1 MMTETIPLT
10 PQTGKPDASQ
20 NIGSRL
26 PLRLID
32 LILMVA
38 LAVGA
43 LMAFRLLLHPREV
56 TTGTVIALLIGQNA
70 VLLTI
75 IWLVAIVYRGTSLRQ
90 LGFVPASASW
100 YRRVVPVAIFLQII
114 VILTN
119 VLISIGLGKPFENP
133 QIPLIMPD
141 ARDWSAMIGMF
152 IATAIVAP
160 VVEELTLRSVLY
172 GWLRKHLSPVIAGII
187 SAAAFAALHGS
198 LVLLPGTF
206 LVGLTLAWT
215 YERSGSIF
223 PCMLVHGCFNA
234 ISTLLVFA
242 VAVGQPS

>member
-1 MMTETIPLT
+1 MTETIPLT
-10 PQTGKPDASQ
+10 PQTGKPDVSED
-20 NIGSRL
+20 GRSRL

-56 TTGTVIALLIGQNA
+56 STGIVVAILIGQNA
-70 VLLTI
+70 ILLTI
-75 IWLVAIVYRGTSLRQ
+75 IWLVAIVYRGTTFRQ
-90 LGFVPASASW
+90 LGFIYATASW
-100 YRRVVPVAIFLQII
+100 YRRVIPVAIFLQII

-119 VLISIGLGKPFENP
+119 VLISLGLGKPFENP

-141 ARDWSAMIGMF
+141 PGDWRGMIGMF
-152 IATAIVAP
+152 VATVIVAP
-160 VVEELTLRSVLY
+160 MVEELTLRSVLY
-172 GWLRKHLSPVIAGII
+172 GWLRKHMSPVVAGII

-223 PCMLVHGCFNA
+223 PGMLVHGCFNA

-242 VAVGQPS
+242 VALG

>member
-1 MMTETIPLT
+1 MTETIPLT
-10 PQTGKPDASQ
+10 PQTGKS
-20 NIGSRL
+20 NNSENGRSRL

-38 LAVGA
+38 LAAGA
-43 LMAFRLLLHPREV
+43 LMAFRFLLHPREV
-56 TTGTVIALLIGQNA
+56 TTGAVIALLLGQNA
-70 VLLTI
+70 VLLGI
-75 IWLVAIVYRGTSLRQ
+75 VWLVAIVYRGTTLRQ

-100 YRRVVPVAIFLQII
+100 YRRVVPVAIFLQIV

-119 VLISIGLGKPFENP
+119 VLISMGLGKPFENP

-141 ARDWSAMIGMF
+141 PRDWGAMIGMF

-223 PCMLVHGCFNA
+223 PGMLVHGCFNA

-242 VAVGQPS
+242 VAIGQAG

>member
-1 MMTETIPLT
+1 MTETIPLT
-10 PQTGKPDASQ
+10 PQTGKPDSSDGPGA
-20 NIGSRL
+20 RL
-26 PLRLID
+26 PLRLVD
-32 LILMVA
+32 LILIVA

-43 LMAFRLLLHPREV
+43 LMAFRLLIAPREV
-56 TTGTVIALLIGQNA
+56 TTATVVALLIGQNA
-70 VLLTI
+70 VLLAI
-75 IWLVAIVYRGTSLRQ
+75 VWLVAMVYRGATLRQ

-100 YRRVVPVAIFLQII
+100 YRRVVPIAIFLQIV

-119 VLISIGLGKPFENP
+119 VLISLWMGKPFENP

-141 ARDWSAMIGMF
+141 PTDWGAMAGMF
-152 IATAIVAP
+152 VATAIVAP

-172 GWLRKHLSPVIAGII
+172 GWLRKHSAPIVAAGI

-215 YERSGSIF
+215 YERSGSIL
-223 PCMLVHGCFNA
+223 PGMLVHGCFNA
-234 ISTLLVFA
+234 ISTLLVFG
-242 VAVGQPS
+242 VAIAQPA

>member
-1 MMTETIPLT
+1 MTETIPLT
-10 PQTGKPDASQ
+10 PQTGKS
-20 NIGSRL
+20 NNSENGRSRL

-38 LAVGA
+38 LAAGA
-43 LMAFRLLLHPREV
+43 LMAFRFLLHPREV
-56 TTGTVIALLIGQNA
+56 TTGAVIALLLGQNA
-70 VLLTI
+70 VLLGI
-75 IWLVAIVYRGTSLRQ
+75 VWLVAIVYRGTTLRQ

-100 YRRVVPVAIFLQII
+100 YRRVVPVAIFLQIV

-119 VLISIGLGKPFENP
+119 VLISMGLGKPFENP

-141 ARDWSAMIGMF
+141 PRDWGAMIGMF

-206 LVGLTLAWT
+206 LVGLTLAWI

-242 VAVGQPS
+242 VAIGQSG

>member
-10 PQTGKPDASQ
+10 PQTGKSDDSE
-20 NIGSRL
+20 NGGSRL

-32 LILMVA
+32 LILMIA

-70 VLLTI
+70 VLLAI
-75 IWLVAIVYRGTSLRQ
+75 IWLVAIIYRGVSLRQ
-90 LGFVPASASW
+90 LGFVPAPASW
-100 YRRVVPVAIFLQII
+100 YRRVVPVAIFLQIV

-119 VLISIGLGKPFENP
+119 VLISIGLKTPFENP

-141 ARDWSAMIGMF
+141 PRDWSAMIGMF

-172 GWLRKHLSPVIAGII
+172 GWLRNHLSPVIAGII

-206 LVGLTLAWT
+206 LVGLTLAWI

-242 VAVGQPS
+242 VAVGQPG

>member
-1 MMTETIPLT
+1 MI
-10 PQTGKPDASQ
+10 
-20 NIGSRL
+20 
-26 PLRLID
+26 
-32 LILMVA
+32 A

-70 VLLTI
+70 VLLAI
-75 IWLVAIVYRGTSLRQ
+75 IWLVAVVYRGASLRQ

-100 YRRVVPVAIFLQII
+100 YRRVVPVAIFLQIV

-119 VLISIGLGKPFENP
+119 VLISHGLGKAVRKPADPADHAGPEGLGSDDRDVHRDRHRGARGGRTDAP
-133 QIPLIMPD
+133 QRPLWL
-141 ARDWSAMIGMF
+141 AAEAM
-152 IATAIVAP
+152 
-160 VVEELTLRSVLY
+160 
-172 GWLRKHLSPVIAGII
+172 SPMIAGII

-242 VAVGQPS
+242 VAVGQPGVKLSRDAFR

>member
-1 MMTETIPLT
+1 MTETIPLT
-10 PQTGKPDASQ
+10 PHAGKPD
-20 NIGSRL
+20 NPEGPGSRL

-32 LILMVA
+32 LILIVA

-43 LMAFRLLLHPREV
+43 LMAFRLLLRPSEV
-56 TTGTVIALLIGQNA
+56 TTATVAALLIGQNA
-70 VLLTI
+70 VLLAI
-75 IWLVAIVYRGTSLRQ
+75 IWLVAVLYRGASFRQ

-100 YRRVVPVAIFLQII
+100 YRRVIPIAIFLQIV

-119 VLISIGLGKPFENP
+119 VLISSLMGTPFENP

-141 ARDWSAMIGMF
+141 PGDWGAMAGMF
-152 IATAIVAP
+152 VATSIVAP

-172 GWLRKHLSPVIAGII
+172 GWLRKHMSPIVAGMI

-206 LVGLTLAWT
+206 LVGLTLAWA
-215 YERSGSIF
+215 YERSGSIL
-223 PCMLVHGCFNA
+223 PGILVHGCFNA

-242 VAVGQPS
+242 VAIGQPA

>member
-1 MMTETIPLT
+1 MTETIPLA
-10 PQTGKPDASQ
+10 PQTEEPDGGRWS
-20 NIGSRL
+20 GL

-32 LILMVA
+32 LIMIVA

-43 LMAFRLLLHPREV
+43 LLALRLLLRSTEI
-56 TTGTVIALLIGQNA
+56 TTGMVVIFLIGQN
-70 VLLTI
+70 VLLVTI
-75 IWLVAIVYRGTSLRQ
+75 VWLVAVVYRGVPLRR
-90 LGFVPASASW
+90 LGFVPAAASW
-100 YRRVVPVAIFLQII
+100 YRRIVPMAIFLQVI

-119 VLISIGLGKPFENP
+119 VLISQGMGKPFENP

-141 ARDWSAMIGMF
+141 PRDWGAMIGMF

-160 VVEELTLRSVLY
+160 IVEELTIRSVLY
-172 GWLRKHLSPVIAGII
+172 GWLRKHLPPVIAGIV
-187 SAAAFAALHGS
+187 SAAAFAALHSS

>member
-1 MMTETIPLT
+1 MTETIPLT
-10 PQTGKPDASQ
+10 PQTGKSDDSEGP
-20 NIGSRL
+20 GSRL

-32 LILMVA
+32 LILIVA

-43 LMAFRLLLHPREV
+43 LVAFRLLLHPREV
-56 TTGTVIALLIGQNA
+56 TTATVVALLIGQNA
-70 VLLTI
+70 VLLAI
-75 IWLVAIVYRGTSLRQ
+75 IWLVAVVYRGASLRQ
-90 LGFVPASASW
+90 LGFVPASGSW
-100 YRRVVPVAIFLQII
+100 YRRVVPVAIFLQIV

-119 VLISIGLGKPFENP
+119 VLISAGLEKPFENP

-141 ARDWSAMIGMF
+141 PRDWSAMIGMF

-160 VVEELTLRSVLY
+160 VVEELTIRSVLY
-172 GWLRKHLSPVIAGII
+172 GWLRKHMSPVIAGII
-187 SAAAFAALHGS
+187 SAGAFAALHGS

-206 LVGLTLAWT
+206 LVGLTLAWI

-223 PCMLVHGCFNA
+223 PGMLVHGCFNA

-242 VAVGQPS
+242 VAVG

>member
-1 MMTETIPLT
+1 MTETIPLT
-10 PQTGKPDASQ
+10 PHAGKPDSPDGP
-20 NIGSRL
+20 GSRL

-32 LILMVA
+32 LVLIIA

-43 LMAFRLLLHPREV
+43 LMAFRLLLSPREV
-56 TTGTVIALLIGQNA
+56 STVTVAVLLIGQNA
-70 VLLTI
+70 VLLAI
-75 IWLVAIVYRGTSLRQ
+75 IWLVAVVYRGATLAQ

-100 YRRVVPVAIFLQII
+100 YRRVVPIAIFLQIV

-119 VLISIGLGKPFENP
+119 VLISLGMGKPFENP

-141 ARDWSAMIGMF
+141 AGDWGAMAGMLV
-152 IATAIVAP
+152 ATAVVAP

-172 GWLRKHLSPVIAGII
+172 GWLRKHVSPAIGGII

-215 YERSGSIF
+215 YERSGSIL
-223 PCMLVHGCFNA
+223 PGILVHGCFNA

-242 VAVGQPS
+242 VAIGQPA

>member
-1 MMTETIPLT
+1 MTETIPLT
-10 PQTGKPDASQ
+10 PQTGKSDNSED
-20 NIGSRL
+20 GRSRL

-32 LILMVA
+32 LILMIA
-38 LAVGA
+38 LAAGA
-43 LMAFRLLLHPREV
+43 LMAFRYLLHPREV
-56 TTGTVIALLIGQNA
+56 TTGAVIALLLGQNA
-70 VLLTI
+70 VLLGI
-75 IWLVAIVYRGTSLRQ
+75 VWLVAIAYRGATLRQ
-90 LGFVPASASW
+90 LGFVHAQASW
-100 YRRVVPVAIFLQII
+100 YRRVVPVAIFLQIV

-119 VLISIGLGKPFENP
+119 VLISMGLGKPFENP

-141 ARDWSAMIGMF
+141 PRDWGAMIGMF
-152 IATAIVAP
+152 IATTIVAP

-223 PCMLVHGCFNA
+223 PGMLVHGCFNA

-242 VAVGQPS
+242 VAIGQAG